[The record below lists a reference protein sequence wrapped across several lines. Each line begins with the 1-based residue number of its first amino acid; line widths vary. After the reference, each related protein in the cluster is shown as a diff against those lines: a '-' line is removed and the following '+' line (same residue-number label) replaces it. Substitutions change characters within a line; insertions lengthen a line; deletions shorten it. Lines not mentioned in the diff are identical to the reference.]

1 MHAARIHRL
10 EFIQEHLRQGHQP
23 TFEGLQLLIAERF
36 GMIKTRM
43 LREDL
48 NFLRSEGLNGHRLS
62 IKVVDGKYVLQNDND
77 FSIHSLKDSERGTLP
92 LLFSILKPY
101 ERFPAVE
108 ALLTNLIQ
116 VHKLNDAEVK
126 QLSWGVGKSAR
137 SLSDSM
143 IQRIVDVLGCIN
155 KQVAVEFN
163 YHKVTEGAIE
173 RQDENIVYRRVYPL
187 QVRTFEDRYYL
198 VGIEVGKSVMAENI
212 KHFPMDRIHR
222 RVDIALDEITEQ
234 PLVFDWRAVVKQT
247 DFENHYRHCI
257 GMYREFGKDVK
268 PVYVYRWFRGWAA
281 SQVQAVPIH
290 ASQEI
295 VQKSGGEI
303 RIRLF
308 VYDTPDVQNVF
319 RKFGEDS
326 WEANPI
332 TPQTPGG
339 G

>member
-48 NFLRSEGLNGHRLS
+48 NFLRSEGLDGHRLS
-62 IKVVDGKYVLQNDND
+62 IKVVEGKYVLQNDNE

-163 YHKVTEGAIE
+163 YHKVTVGAIE

-198 VGIEVGKSVMAENI
+198 VGIEVGKLVSAENI

-247 DFENHYRHCI
+247 DFENHYKHCI

-319 RKFGEDS
+319 RKFGPDS
-326 WEANPI
+326 WD
-332 TPQTPGG
+332 
-339 G
+339 

>member
-1 MHAARIHRL
+1 MHAARIERL
-10 EFIQEHLRQGHQP
+10 QFIQDHFRQGHQP
-23 TFEGLQLLIAERF
+23 TFEELQTLIADQFEA
-36 GMIKTRM
+36 IKTRM

-48 NFLRSEGLNGHRLS
+48 NFLRNDGLNGHRLS
-62 IKVVDGKYVLQNDND
+62 IKVVEGKYALQNDND
-77 FSIHSLKDSERGTLP
+77 FNIHSLKDSERGTLP

-101 ERFPAVE
+101 DRFPAVE
-108 ALLTNLIQ
+108 ALLVNLIQ
-116 VHKLNDAEVK
+116 IHKLNDAEIK

-143 IQRIVDVLGCIN
+143 IQRIVDILGCIN

-173 RQDENIVYRRVYPL
+173 KQDENIVYRRIYPL

-198 VGIEVGKSVMAENI
+198 VGIEVGKSLEAENI
-212 KHFPMDRIHR
+212 KHFPIDRIHR
-222 RVDIALDEITEQ
+222 RVDIALDEITDQ
-234 PLVFDWRAVVKQT
+234 PMVFDWQQVVKKT
-247 DFENHYRHCI
+247 DFENHYKHCI
-257 GMYREFGKDVK
+257 GMYREFGRSAK
-268 PVYVYRWFRGWAA
+268 PVYVNRWFRGWAA

-303 RIRLF
+303 RIRMF

-326 WEANPI
+326 W
-332 TPQTPGG
+332 G
-339 G
+339 

>member
-1 MHAARIHRL
+1 MHAARTERL
-10 EFIQEHLRQGHQP
+10 QFIQDHFRQGHQP
-23 TFEGLQLLIAERF
+23 TFEELQTLIADQF
-36 GMIKTRM
+36 GAIKTRM

-48 NFLRSEGLNGHRLS
+48 NFLRNDGLNGHRLS
-62 IKVVDGKYVLQNDND
+62 IKVVEGKYTLQNDND

-108 ALLTNLIQ
+108 ALLVNLIQ
-116 VHKLNDAEVK
+116 IHKLNDAETK

-143 IQRIVDVLGCIN
+143 IQRIVDILGCIN

-173 RQDENIVYRRVYPL
+173 KQDENIVYRRIYPL

-198 VGIEVGKSVMAENI
+198 VGIEVGKSLEAENI
-212 KHFPMDRIHR
+212 KHFPIDRIHR

-234 PLVFDWRAVVKQT
+234 PLVFDWQQVVKKT
-247 DFENHYRHCI
+247 DFENHYKHCI
-257 GMYREFGKDVK
+257 GMYRAFGGSAK

-290 ASQEI
+290 PSQEI

-303 RIRLF
+303 RIRMF

-326 WEANPI
+326 WD
-332 TPQTPGG
+332 
-339 G
+339 

>member
-1 MHAARIHRL
+1 VG
-10 EFIQEHLRQGHQP
+10 E
-23 TFEGLQLLIAERF
+23 
-36 GMIKTRM
+36 
-43 LREDL
+43 
-48 NFLRSEGLNGHRLS
+48 
-62 IKVVDGKYVLQNDND
+62 GKYALQNDND

-143 IQRIVDVLGCIN
+143 IQRIVDILGCIN

-173 RQDENIVYRRVYPL
+173 KQDENIVYRRIYPL

-198 VGIEVGKSVMAENI
+198 VGIEVGKSLEAENI
-212 KHFPMDRIHR
+212 KHFPIDRIHR

-234 PLVFDWRAVVKQT
+234 PMVFDWQQVVEKT
-247 DFENHYRHCI
+247 DFENHYKHCI
-257 GMYREFGKDVK
+257 GMYRAFGGSAK

-303 RIRLF
+303 RIRMF

-326 WEANPI
+326 W
-332 TPQTPGG
+332 G
-339 G
+339 

>member
-1 MHAARIHRL
+1 MHAARIERL
-10 EFIQEHLRQGHQP
+10 QFIQDHFRQGHQP
-23 TFEGLQLLIAERF
+23 TFEELQALIADQF
-36 GMIKTRM
+36 GAIKTRM

-48 NFLRSEGLNGHRLS
+48 NFLRNDGLNGHRLS
-62 IKVVDGKYVLQNDND
+62 IKVVEGKYALQNDND

-108 ALLTNLIQ
+108 ALLVNLIKI
-116 VHKLNDAEVK
+116 HKLNDAEIK

-143 IQRIVDVLGCIN
+143 IQRIVDILGCIN

-173 RQDENIVYRRVYPL
+173 KQDENIVYRRIYPL

-198 VGIEVGKSVMAENI
+198 VGIEVGKSLEAENI
-212 KHFPMDRIHR
+212 KHFPIDRIHR

-234 PLVFDWRAVVKQT
+234 PLVFDWQQVVEKT
-247 DFENHYRHCI
+247 DFENHYKHCI
-257 GMYREFGKDVK
+257 GMYRAFGGSAK

-290 ASQEI
+290 PSQEI

-303 RIRLF
+303 RIRMF

-326 WEANPI
+326 WD
-332 TPQTPGG
+332 
-339 G
+339 

>member
-36 GMIKTRM
+36 GIIKTRM

-173 RQDENIVYRRVYPL
+173 RKDENIVYRRVYPL

-198 VGIEVGKSVMAENI
+198 VGIEVGKSVSAENI

-222 RVDIALDEITEQ
+222 RVDIALDEVTEQ

-247 DFENHYRHCI
+247 DFENHYKHCI

-326 WEANPI
+326 WD
-332 TPQTPGG
+332 
-339 G
+339 

>member
-1 MHAARIHRL
+1 MHAARTERL
-10 EFIQEHLRQGHQP
+10 QFIQDHFRQGHQP
-23 TFEGLQLLIAERF
+23 TFEELQTLIADQF
-36 GMIKTRM
+36 GAIKTRM
-43 LREDL
+43 LRQDL
-48 NFLRSEGLNGHRLS
+48 NFLRNDGLNGHRLS
-62 IKVVDGKYVLQNDND
+62 IKVVEGKYALQNDND

-108 ALLTNLIQ
+108 ALLVNLIQ
-116 VHKLNDAEVK
+116 IHKLNDAEIK

-143 IQRIVDVLGCIN
+143 IQRIVDILGCIN

-173 RQDENIVYRRVYPL
+173 KQDENIVYRRIYPL

-198 VGIEVGKSVMAENI
+198 VGIEVGKSLEAENI
-212 KHFPMDRIHR
+212 KHFPIDRIHR
-222 RVDIALDEITEQ
+222 RVDIALDEITDQ
-234 PLVFDWRAVVKQT
+234 PMVFDWQQVVEKT
-247 DFENHYRHCI
+247 DFEDHYKHCI
-257 GMYREFGKDVK
+257 GMYREFGRSAK

-303 RIRLF
+303 RIRMF

-326 WEANPI
+326 WD
-332 TPQTPGG
+332 
-339 G
+339 

>member
-1 MHAARIHRL
+1 MHAARTERL
-10 EFIQEHLRQGHQP
+10 QFIQDHFRQGHQP
-23 TFEGLQLLIAERF
+23 TFEELHTLIADQF
-36 GMIKTRM
+36 GAIKTRM

-48 NFLRSEGLNGHRLS
+48 NFLRNDGLNGHRLS
-62 IKVVDGKYVLQNDND
+62 IKVVEGKYALQNDND

-108 ALLTNLIQ
+108 ALLVNLIQ
-116 VHKLNDAEVK
+116 IHKLNDAEIK

-143 IQRIVDVLGCIN
+143 IQRIVDILGCIN

-173 RQDENIVYRRVYPL
+173 KQDENIVYRRIYPL

-198 VGIEVGKSVMAENI
+198 VGIEVGKSLEAENI
-212 KHFPMDRIHR
+212 KHFPIDRIHR

-234 PLVFDWRAVVKQT
+234 PMVFDWQQVVEKT
-247 DFENHYRHCI
+247 DFENHYKHCI
-257 GMYREFGKDVK
+257 GMYRAFGGSAK

-290 ASQEI
+290 PSQEI

-303 RIRLF
+303 RIRMF

-326 WEANPI
+326 W
-332 TPQTPGG
+332 G
-339 G
+339 

>member
-1 MHAARIHRL
+1 MHAARTERL
-10 EFIQEHLRQGHQP
+10 QFIQDHFRQGHQP
-23 TFEGLQLLIAERF
+23 TFEGLQSLIADQF
-36 GMIKTRM
+36 GAIKTRM

-48 NFLRSEGLNGHRLS
+48 NFLRNDGLNGHRLS
-62 IKVVDGKYVLQNDND
+62 IKVVEGKYALQNDND

-108 ALLTNLIQ
+108 ALLVNLIQ
-116 VHKLNDAEVK
+116 IHKLNDAEIK

-143 IQRIVDVLGCIN
+143 IQRIVDILGCIN

-173 RQDENIVYRRVYPL
+173 KQDENIVYRRIYPL

-198 VGIEVGKSVMAENI
+198 VGIEVGKSLEAENI
-212 KHFPMDRIHR
+212 KHFPIDRIHR
-222 RVDIALDEITEQ
+222 RVDIALDEITDQ
-234 PLVFDWRAVVKQT
+234 PMVFDWQQVVEKT
-247 DFENHYRHCI
+247 DFENHYKHCI
-257 GMYREFGKDVK
+257 GMYREFGRSAK

-303 RIRLF
+303 RIRMF

-326 WEANPI
+326 WD
-332 TPQTPGG
+332 
-339 G
+339 